1 MYTKPYIKLLI
12 ILILMFTLSG
22 VSTAQ
27 ENEPTAV
34 ATGKGMWIYL
44 GNEIPAGLEYQVLKS
59 VGNGDFIPVGTTSYR
74 GDRGTMKDMAEKYYP
89 LFGNLEK
96 PTESELSLLRNYV
109 SRSKTTDSVYISNF
123 PLMHLL
129 LGTAFFDTEVDPGKT
144 YRYRVAKIAG
154 KDRLWER
161 TSNRVN
167 FPAET
172 DLPKPKFGSKQE
184 FATQVVVRWYV
195 TGESNL
201 SSFLVYRRVFGQG
214 GYQRMDISRGFN
226 VSQDTIYL
234 IAADTAVQEP
244 ALYEYYIR
252 PLDIYGN
259 SGPESEV
266 VSAGTVGSVSYPV
279 PDYFNARGGAKDHQV
294 ELVWKFSV
302 TGYLSSIELYRSKS
316 YDTGYMRIARL
327 SPNDTSFTD
336 IVPVA
341 NENFWYYLITVGPN
355 GNSTPSAKVSAM
367 FRNSGEKPLPP
378 EETGAESIKGGVK
391 VYWSC
396 QEPYAKGFYVY
407 RYVYETAEFEQV
419 SGLIPAGAEIY
430 SFADTA
436 RYLQGNEVYRY
447 AVRTVND
454 VDQLSD
460 YSETA
465 SASPG
470 KKATVGS
477 PMNLRITV
485 RDKGILLIWDDM
497 RPTEPVLLGYKVF
510 RKEDPDGR
518 YELLPGDTL
527 KNDLNFYRDT
537 SLVTGKRY
545 RYTVTAIDFYGNES
559 PQSVSV
565 SYVPEAST
573 VIAPEILRAVN
584 TKEGIL
590 VSWGQVTDEK
600 AVAVKVYRSRPGMN
614 PLPVITLQ
622 KTSDEYLDKSVSE
635 GELYT
640 YEISVINEGDRE
652 SLHSS
657 GVTVR
662 RQSGN

>member
-1 MYTKPYIKLLI
+1 MLKKQYNSLLI
-12 ILILMFTLSG
+12 SLILMFVLSG
-22 VSTAQ
+22 LSPAQ
-27 ENEPTAV
+27 DREPTAV
-34 ATGKGMWIYL
+34 ATEKGVWIYL
-44 GNEIPAGLEYQVLKS
+44 GNEIPAGFEYQVLKS
-59 VGNGDFIPVGTTSYR
+59 EGNGDFVPLGTATYR
-74 GDRGTMKDMAEKYYP
+74 EDPGSMKAEAEKYYP
-89 LFGNLEK
+89 LFGNLER
-96 PTESELSLLRNYV
+96 PADSELSFLRQYASG
-109 SRSKTTDSVYISNF
+109 SRTTDSVYIQNF

-129 LGTAFFDTEVDPGKT
+129 LGTAFFDPDVTAGKT

-154 KDRLWER
+154 RDRQWER
-161 TSNRVN
+161 TSNQVN
-167 FPAET
+167 FPAGT
-172 DLPKPKFGSKQE
+172 DIPKPRFSSKQE
-184 FATQVVVRWYV
+184 FASQVVVRWHV
-195 TGESNL
+195 TGESSL
-201 SSFLVYRRVFGQG
+201 SSFLVYRRVFGKG
-214 GYQRMDISRGFN
+214 EYQRMNIERGFN
-226 VSQDTIYL
+226 ISQDTVYM
-234 IAADTAVQEP
+234 IASDTAVHNP

-266 VSAGTVGSVSYPV
+266 ASAGTLGSLSHPV
-279 PDYFNARGGAKDHQV
+279 PEYFSARGGEKDHRV
-294 ELVWKFSV
+294 ELSWKFSE
-302 TGYLSSIELYRSKS
+302 TDYLRTVELHRSSS
-316 YDTGYMRIARL
+316 YDEGYIRIARL
-327 SPNDTSFTD
+327 SPKDTSFTD
-336 IVPVA
+336 RVPVA
-341 NENFWYYLITVGPN
+341 NENFWYYLIAGGPN
-355 GNSTPSAKVSAM
+355 GNSPPSAKVSAM
-367 FRNSGEKPLPP
+367 FRNSSEKPLPP
-378 EETGAESIKGGVK
+378 EETGAESIRGGIK
-391 VYWSC
+391 VYWSYH
-396 QEPYAKGFYVY
+396 EPYARGFYVY

-436 RYLQGNEVYRY
+436 GYLKGNEVYRY

-470 KKATVGS
+470 KKAAVTS
-477 PMNLRITV
+477 PMNLRITGT
-485 RDKGILLIWDDM
+485 DKGILLIWDDM

-527 KNDLNFYRDT
+527 RNDLNFYRDST
-537 SLVTGKRY
+537 LVAGKSY
-545 RYTVTAIDFYGNES
+545 RYTVTAVDFYGNES

-565 SYVPEAST
+565 SFVPEAST

-584 TKEGIL
+584 TKEGIV

-622 KTSDEYLDKSVSE
+622 KNSDEYLDKAVTE

-640 YEISVINEGDRE
+640 YEISVISEGDRE
-652 SLHSS
+652 SLRSS

-662 RQSGN
+662 RSPAE

>member
-1 MYTKPYIKLLI
+1 MYNRPYLNLPI
-12 ILILMFTLSG
+12 IFILMFTLGS
-22 VSTAQ
+22 SSYAQ
-27 ENEPTAV
+27 EKEPTAV
-34 ATGKGMWIYL
+34 ATEKGVWIWL
-44 GNEIPAGLEYQVLKS
+44 GNEIPSGFEYQVLKS
-59 VGNGDFIPVGTTSYR
+59 EGNGDFVTLGTTAYR
-74 GDRGTMKDMAEKYYP
+74 EDPGTMKTAVEKYYP
-89 LFGNLEK
+89 FFGNLDK
-96 PTESELSLLRNYV
+96 PADSELSFLRDYA
-109 SRSKTTDSVYISNF
+109 SRSRTTDSIYISNF
-123 PLMHLL
+123 SLMHLL
-129 LGTAFFDTEVDPGKT
+129 LGTAFFDPEVSAGKT

-154 KDRLWER
+154 RDRLWEK

-167 FPAET
+167 FPSET

-195 TGESNL
+195 NGESNL
-201 SSFLVYRRVFGQG
+201 NSFLVYRRVFGKG
-214 GYQRMDISRGFN
+214 EYQRVDIERGFN
-226 VSQDTIYL
+226 ISQDTIYL
-234 IAADTAVQEP
+234 IAADTAIQTP
-244 ALYEYYIR
+244 SLYEYYIM

-266 VSAGTVGSVSYPV
+266 ASAGTLGSVGYAV
-279 PDYFNARGGAKDHQV
+279 PDYFNARGGEKDHQV
-294 ELVWKFSV
+294 ELSWKFNE
-302 TGYLSSIELYRSKS
+302 TEYLRSIELYRSKS
-316 YDTGYMRIARL
+316 YDDGYIRIARL
-327 SPNDTSFTD
+327 SPKDTSFTD

-341 NENFWYYLITVGPN
+341 NENFWYYLITGGPN
-355 GNSTPSAKVSAM
+355 GNSLPSAKVSAM

-378 EETGAESIKGGVK
+378 EETGAESINNGVM

-436 RYLQGNEVYRY
+436 GYLQGNEVYRY

-460 YSETA
+460 FSETA

-470 KKATVGS
+470 KKAAVGS
-477 PMNLRITV
+477 PMNLRITR

-537 SLVTGKRY
+537 TLMTGKRY

-565 SYVPEAST
+565 LFVPEAST

-590 VSWGQVTDEK
+590 VNWGQVTDEK
-600 AVAVKVYRSRPGMN
+600 AVSVKVYRSRPGMN

-622 KTSDEYLDKSVSE
+622 KTTDEYLDKSVSE

-640 YEISVINEGDRE
+640 YEISVISEGDRE

-662 RQSGN
+662 R